1 MIEFELNDGIAH
13 ITIDRAEKKNAFT
26 QQMWRTLAQHFENFQ
41 AAWLAKTDH
50 APRAVILQGVPGAFC
65 AGADIQEL
73 HAALQD
79 PLAMA
84 SNQAAVLAAGLAL
97 TNLPIPT
104 MAVIDG
110 PCFGGG
116 FALAAACDFRIGSTR
131 SSFAITP
138 ARLGLLYGL
147 EDTRLVVRLIG
158 DAKARRMLMRSERVD
173 AAKALDWGIL
183 DALVEP
189 GALADLSAQ
198 RAQEMARSSRTSM
211 AGIKATLGLLSNL
224 SHTPAGQLRADFES
238 AFRGPDFAEGAQA
251 FIDRREPNF

>member
-1 MIEFELNDGIAH
+1 MIEFELNDGIAR

-26 QQMWRTLAQHFENFQ
+26 QQMWRTLAQHCENFQ
-41 AAWLAKTDH
+41 AAWLAKADH

-84 SNQAAVLAAGLAL
+84 SNHAAVLSAGLAL
-97 TNLPIPT
+97 TNLPMPT

-131 SSFAITP
+131 CSFAITP

-158 DAKARRMLMRSERVD
+158 DAKARRMLMRSERIG
-173 AAKALDWGIL
+173 AAKAFDWGIL
-183 DALVEP
+183 DTLVEP

-224 SHTPAGQLRADFES
+224 SPTTAAQLHADFES
-238 AFRGPDFAEGAQA
+238 AFRGPDFAEGAKA
-251 FIDRREPNF
+251 FLERREPQF